1 MCVCITKTEKAE
13 SEAQR
18 SKPVVQ
24 QLVHLMQKG
33 VVLRK
38 GTPAAQKVPIVAGGI
53 EILVEPVDA
62 SRGRKEVRPQR
73 QAGPFEDAHFRNEK
87 RLPSPSRLELVCP
100 HASVALQ
107 KVCIARRIRMLFAR
121 HAVSSGAPLYV
132 DIYINLYT
140 NLDMYTQEHV

>member
-1 MCVCITKTEKAE
+1 MMFLGQGVCITKTEKAE

-18 SKPVVQ
+18 SKPVVH

-87 RLPSPSRLELVCP
+87 RLPSRLVLVCP
-100 HASVALQ
+100 HASVVLQ

-121 HAVSSGAPLYV
+121 HAVSSGAPLYSN
-132 DIYINLYT
+132 I
-140 NLDMYTQEHV
+140 